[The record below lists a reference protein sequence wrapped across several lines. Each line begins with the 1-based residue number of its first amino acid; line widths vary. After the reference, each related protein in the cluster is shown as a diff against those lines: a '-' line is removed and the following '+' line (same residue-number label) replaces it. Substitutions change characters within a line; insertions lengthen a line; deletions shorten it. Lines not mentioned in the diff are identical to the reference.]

1 LEVSE
6 SWVTR
11 FLHRHADKL
20 TIKWSTGID
29 RDRHQA
35 DSQERYKL
43 CFDMLHSK
51 MREYD
56 VDARNTYNMDE
67 KGFFVGITTR
77 SKRVFT
83 KAIWASKERTPAV
96 QDGNREWVTPL
107 ACVCAS
113 GEPLPPALV
122 YQGASGLQSG
132 WVDAVEVGKY
142 EIFFTNAT
150 SGWMNNGLGLAW
162 LEQVFECFT
171 KQKARRQYRLP
182 ILDGH
187 GSHLTCDF
195 IDFCDNNQIFL
206 AIFSPHATHSLQP
219 LDVVLFHPLSANYSQ
234 ELDRHLH
241 RSQGLT
247 RIAKREFFS
256 NFWPAWSSTMSP

>member
-113 GEPLPPALV
+113 GESLPPALV

-132 WVDAVEVGKY
+132 WVDGVEVGKHQV
-142 EIFFTNAT
+142 FFPNSP
-150 SGWMNNGLGLAW
+150 SGCSNNDIRLAW
-162 LEQVFECFT
+162 LKQVFERFT
-171 KQKARRQYRLP
+171 KQKARRDYRLL

-187 GSHLTCDF
+187 GSHLTTDF
-195 IDFCDNNQIFL
+195 IDFCDDNRILL

-234 ELDRHLH
+234 DLDRHLH
-241 RSQGLT
+241 RSQGHVGV
-247 RIAKREFFS
+247 KKGDFFPT
-256 NFWPAWSSTMSP
+256 FWAA